1 MAPDA
6 GKTFD
11 IAYDTSSKR
20 WTPARIH
27 ICLKAL
33 DPTTKTYEPCEIAN
47 LGVAGTPENWLSFS
61 MSQQDKVVVADVSV
75 TDEFAR
81 APGDAKFDRPIP
93 VTVQA
98 WTPKDAEGKQQKLEA
113 ACAVQVQAP
122 GIAMGWTVRPEECWK
137 DGQIWLPADA
147 KTVAALSVW
156 VEQPDPES
164 GQVYRAPDDAY
175 QFTWQCD
182 LEKGLLVCTD
192 AEKDK
197 LPPDSHWQTP
207 KPRGDLKEP
216 VAGTLRVFAWSTSG
230 QKKRPDGELKIPI
243 SIYSPAVK
251 PVVTFSP
258 DLPALAGGPVTIA
271 LELVEE
277 SRGEPVADT
286 AVALA
291 WTGASKGKPVGA
303 LTLDT
308 GRTDA
313 KGFVEFTYTPPDE
326 LVYKPGMRLFDEM
339 QIVIGE
345 GDSRRVLDELV
356 VVPLAPT
363 VTGFI
368 TVKKKGIRD
377 DKDATPFEIA
387 PELLKGPAVEGV
399 VLLPCEMQGEK
410 TLHFPVANASLAFA
424 FGEAGGGGVTVRS
437 GSQGIYKLVLPELDE
452 AFRKAKLEARPV
464 KLPTDP
470 EAGEV
475 PVTALHAEAEAAV
488 ADFDSR
494 FEGERINEKLFSGTF
509 FAEVRAYR
517 KTFCEQIAKMT
528 EDKYESA
535 LAGVGLVGAA
545 LEGSSIYFRRFS
557 CHEDLTRDRF
567 ENFLKSLINIGLSV
581 ASASDNL
588 KKLGGWLLEKG
599 QRIVQWL
606 ANTRF
611 GKWLVRGASWFG
623 DLASQFVGPV
633 RNQLMPYLKTLQDK
647 FYALL
652 DRLGGLGRRIRTTI
666 GGIIDGLMDTVTR
679 LAGELQERISGFQSK
694 LSEAA
699 SRWEELK
706 EWAAKAAKE
715 AADAAPGWISAFW
728 ESLKSVFGTV
738 LEIVGTLLSKLGTLC
753 RTALTSA
760 FAWLCRT
767 GRNLLAPLMEKLAG
781 YGDDV
786 LAKVAKFLEADLK
799 RIADEVD
806 DWNGSFTGSGI
817 GKIIDTVI
825 GSIVDAVIGSDQA
838 KDNKEVMMDEARLR
852 LNLFGREPTKVVGFV
867 HMMAKHL
874 DAPKDWEARRHRF
887 ALEVGDLSAEYGD
900 YEKATATI
908 DEIMDIVNTLVTVG
922 GLAIILVGIVVTG
935 GTASAAAAFLGKLT
949 GNIEN
954 AFTIIKAAMSDLP
967 QICVAVVLLVMLV
980 VRYDCLVT
988 QLVIGPP
995 AGGGATT

>member
-1 MAPDA
+1 MASDA

-11 IAYDTSSKR
+11 IAYDTSTRR
-20 WTPARIH
+20 WSPARMH
-27 ICLKAL
+27 ICLKSL
-33 DPTTKTYEPCEIAN
+33 DPKTKTYEPCEIAN
-47 LGVAGTPENWLSFS
+47 LGVAGTPENWLLFS
-61 MSQQDKVVVADVSV
+61 MSQENKVVVADVSV
-75 TDEFAR
+75 TDEFVR
-81 APGDAKFDRPIP
+81 APGEAKFDKPIP
-93 VTVQA
+93 VTVEA
-98 WTPKDAEGKQQKLEA
+98 WTPKDAQGKQQKIKAE
-113 ACAVQVQAP
+113 CAVQVQAP
-122 GIAMGWTVRPEECWK
+122 GVVMGWSVQPEECWK
-137 DGQIWLPADA
+137 DGQIWVPADA
-147 KTVAALSVW
+147 KTVATLSVW

-192 AEKDK
+192 AQKNA
-197 LPPDSHWQTP
+197 LPADSHWQTP

-216 VAGTLRVFAWSTSG
+216 AAGTLRVFAWSTTG
-230 QKKRPDGELKIPI
+230 QKKRPDGEIKIPI
-243 SIYSPAVK
+243 NIFSPAVK

-258 DLPALAGGPVTIA
+258 ELPALPGTPVTIT

-277 SRGEPVADT
+277 ARGEPVADT
-286 AVALA
+286 AVSLA
-291 WTGASKGKPVGA
+291 WTGASKGKPLGA
-303 LTLDT
+303 LTNGT

-313 KGFVEFTYTPPDE
+313 KGVVELTYTPPDDA
-326 LVYKPGMRLFDEM
+326 VYKPGMRLFDEM
-339 QIVIGE
+339 QIVIGD
-345 GDSRRVLDELV
+345 GDARRVLDDPV
-356 VVPLAPT
+356 TIPLAPKI
-363 VTGFI
+363 TGFI
-368 TVKKKGIRD
+368 TVRKKGIRD
-377 DKDATPFEIA
+377 DKDVTPFEIA
-387 PELLKGPAVEGV
+387 PELVKGPAVEGA
-399 VLLPCEMQGEK
+399 VLLPCEIQGEK
-410 TLHFPVANASLAFA
+410 TSYFAVANASLAFA
-424 FGEAGGGGVTVRS
+424 FGDAGGPGITLRS
-437 GSQGIYKLVLPELDE
+437 GSQGMFKLVVPELE
-452 AFRKAKLEARPV
+452 MAFRQAKLETRPV

-475 PVTALHAEAEAAV
+475 PVTALHAEAEAAI
-488 ADFDSR
+488 
-494 FEGERINEKLFSGTF
+494 GEYEARLDGDRINANLFSASF
-509 FAEVRAYR
+509 FAEVRRYR

-528 EDKYESA
+528 EDKYDSA

-557 CHEDLTRDRF
+557 CHESLTRDRF
-567 ENFLKSLINIGLSV
+567 ENFVKSVINIGLTV

-588 KKLGGWLLEKG
+588 KKLGGWLLERG
-599 QRIVQWL
+599 QRIIQWL

-611 GKWLVRGASWFG
+611 GRWLARGASWFG
-623 DLASQFVGPV
+623 DLASQFIGPV
-633 RNQLMPYLKTLQDK
+633 RNQLMPYMTSLQTR

-652 DRLGGLGRRIRTTI
+652 DRMGGLGRRIRTTI
-666 GGIIDGLMDTVTR
+666 GGIIDSLMETVTR
-679 LAGELQERISGFQSK
+679 LAGELQERISGFQTK

-706 EWAAKAAKE
+706 EWAAAAARE
-715 AADAAPGWISAFW
+715 AAEKVPDWISTFW
-728 ESLKSVFGTV
+728 ESLRSVFSTV
-738 LEIVGTLLSKLGTLC
+738 LEIVGHLLSSLGNLC

-767 GRNLLAPLMEKLAG
+767 GRSLLAPLMEKFAE

-786 LAKVAKFLEADLK
+786 LAKVEGFLRTDMK
-799 RIADEVD
+799 RVANEVE
-806 DWNGSFTGSGI
+806 DWDGSFTDSGI

-825 GSIVDAVIGSDQA
+825 GSIIDAVIGSDQA
-838 KDNKEVMMDEARLR
+838 NDNKEVMMDEARMR

-887 ALEVGDLSAEYGD
+887 ALEVGDLSADYGD

-908 DEIMDIVNTLVTVG
+908 DEVMDIVNTLVTIG
-922 GLAIILVGIVVTG
+922 GLAIILVGIVVSG
-935 GTASAAAAFLGKLT
+935 GAASAAAAFLAKLT

-967 QICVAVVLLVMLV
+967 QVCVAVVLMVMLV

-995 AGGGATT
+995 ANGGAAA